1 MAMKIISLSELKIA
15 VSLRENKRRKRHVS
29 QAFLMDAKTTLE
41 ETVATVSSLHEDGHT
56 PLDLAQHQRFL
67 RLDELFAEAEVFRK
81 LFPGECIAWRRPKS
95 LERLLDLSQPTIEVR
110 ILRDRLWQANSAF
123 LTIEFEKN
131 HADDKERHGAEYL
144 TMFFDCNS

>member
-1 MAMKIISLSELKIA
+1 MAIKIISLSELKLVVA
-15 VSLRENKRRKRHVS
+15 LRENKRRERNVS
-29 QAFLMDAKTTLE
+29 QALLMDARTTLE
-41 ETVATVSSLHEDGHT
+41 ETAAAVSALREDGHT
-56 PLDLAQHQRFL
+56 PLELAQYQRFL
-67 RLDELFAEAEVFRK
+67 RLDELFAEAEVFHK
-81 LFPGECIAWRRPKS
+81 LFPGECIAWRQPKS

-131 HADDKERHGAEYL
+131 HADDEARHGAEYL